1 MKDPSLWKTVE
12 HNAQGVAVQGGGEIL
27 RTVLQVDSAES
38 SAQEG
43 TQRQCIPGE
52 GQSAVLRWPGQP
64 VVVQKTR
71 KTTPTS
77 AMEPRLF
84 TVALTNCYEVKLVR
98 RNIGKY

>member
-1 MKDPSLWKTVE
+1 MKDPSLWETVE
-12 HNAQGVAVQGGGEIL
+12 HKAQGVVVQEKMQSKM
-27 RTVLQVDSAES
+27 LQMDSAES

-43 TQRQCIPGE
+43 TQRQCIPGI
-52 GQSAVLRWPGQP
+52 GRSAVLRWPGQP